1 MSNKTVRFVT
11 ATCACGATFQREVK
25 RGRPQKWCPDCVAVP
40 FYERT
45 QAPAVE
51 AVEGEA
57 QEAPKGSEHDD
68 NAEVRSQI
76 EQDMSIVN
84 ADHKARFASLVALG
98 VDPLVASEQIEGQL
112 REETLAVYAK
122 WVPSKY
128 AA

>member
-1 MSNKTVRFVT
+1 MSNKPVRFVS
-11 ATCACGATFQREVK
+11 ATCACGASFEREVK
-25 RGRPQKWCPDCVAVP
+25 RGRPQKWCPACVAVP

-51 AVEGEA
+51 PVEGEV

-68 NAEVRSQI
+68 HADVRSQI
-76 EQDMSIVN
+76 EQDIAIVN
-84 ADHKARFASLVALG
+84 ADHKARFASLVELG

>member
-45 QAPAVE
+45 QAPAAE
-51 AVEGEA
+51 MAEGEA

-76 EQDMSIVN
+76 EADIAVVN
-84 ADHKARFASLVALG
+84 ADHKARFAALVEAG
-98 VDPLVASEQIEGQL
+98 VDKYVAAEQIQDQL

>member
-1 MSNKTVRFVT
+1 MSNKAVRFVT

-45 QAPAVE
+45 QAPAAE

-76 EQDMSIVN
+76 EADIAVVN
-84 ADHKARFASLVALG
+84 ADHKARFAALVEAG
-98 VDPLVASEQIEGQL
+98 VDKYVAAEQIQDQL